1 MRRLS
6 TVNMRLACH
15 NNCTSCLIL
24 CANRNKSHPLL
35 NDTASDVGLYRIPA
49 PAWILPFVHIR
60 LKSGSGQNLA
70 GFSDFS
76 RIFKMLRWPTDL
88 LSALSCLCQHKHF
101 FSLRTNT
108 AQNSLK
114 FGRRNHYDHSTDEMI
129 RFWTKLYHIQ
139 GSRIRQKIRI
149 NVKPVLPRSEWL
161 YKFHSTWHTAYAG
174 LASPLH
180 TCNGKG
186 LYTVLDLPGVCKGST
201 PHCLRTTLSL
211 MSENI
216 GRGIDCGN
224 IGLYAYTCFLSNKV
238 HQKFRVAGN
247 SSQTQ
252 LWS

>member
-1 MRRLS
+1 MLSTRSECQSSLRRPNINNTQIYEMRRLS

-101 FSLRTNT
+101 FRF
-108 AQNSLK
+108 AQILHRIRWNLGDVITTTIQQMK
-114 FGRRNHYDHSTDEMI
+114 WLDFGRNCTTYQGAGYDRKFEST
-129 RFWTKLYHIQ
+129 
-139 GSRIRQKIRI
+139 
-149 NVKPVLPRSEWL
+149 
-161 YKFHSTWHTAYAG
+161 
-174 LASPLH
+174 
-180 TCNGKG
+180 
-186 LYTVLDLPGVCKGST
+186 
-201 PHCLRTTLSL
+201 
-211 MSENI
+211 
-216 GRGIDCGN
+216 
-224 IGLYAYTCFLSNKV
+224 
-238 HQKFRVAGN
+238 
-247 SSQTQ
+247 
-252 LWS
+252 